1 MGGGFPK
8 SEFSFSIPRP
18 IHDRKHLCHTS
29 VLPGLPCVFGKVPSS
44 LWSTIVPAGKYRR
57 GEVRFPLR
65 LPRLT
70 DSLLLQGWLLD
81 PVTHIGCSVYKV
93 AGDRFSVCRSGSGGL
108 L

>member
-1 MGGGFPK
+1 MGSDFPK
-8 SEFSFSIPRP
+8 SEFSVFIPRP
-18 IHDRKHLCHTS
+18 INDKKHLGHTS
-29 VLPGLPCVFGKVPSS
+29 VLPGLPCAFGKVPSS
-44 LWSTIVPAGKYRR
+44 LWSTVAPARKYRR

-93 AGDRFSVCRSGSGGL
+93 AGDQLPVCRPGTGGL